1 MKIEQLE
8 FGRLSDG
15 KEASLW
21 HLSAGDIEVKLTDF
35 GATIVSVI
43 CPDTAG
49 IMADVVLGYDTAE
62 EYLNDSIYAGSTIG
76 RVANRIDKGRFT
88 LNGRVYELARNAGD
102 SHLHGGLKGFNK
114 VLWKAREVELE
125 NGLSLEMTY
134 LSPDNEEGY
143 PGNLLVRVV
152 FSLKNDNALRIDYF
166 AQTDKKT
173 VVNLTNHS
181 YFNLAGT
188 GDILDHELWLNSEYF
203 LPVNKSLVPIGAE
216 LSVKNT
222 PMDFQI
228 QTRIGDRINEN
239 YQQLMLAGGY
249 DHNYVI
255 SGDAGKFRKAAI
267 VREPKSGRVLEV
279 FTTQPGMQFYS
290 GNFLDGSVKGK
301 SGAVYQKRSGFCL
314 ETQHYPDSPNHPDFP
329 TIELYPGSIYRE
341 ATIFKFGRG

>member
-301 SGAVYQKRSGFCL
+301 SGAVYQ
-314 ETQHYPDSPNHPDFP
+314 
-329 TIELYPGSIYRE
+329 
-341 ATIFKFGRG
+341 